1 VRLLLVIAALALTGC
16 SLFRSSPAD
25 VPLPKQLDAPTTPSV
40 VQTLGKD
47 LDKTDHRVAASL
59 VAIERNATSPKVV
72 VAESRLAQSYLP
84 QPPEADVAFA
94 MARATKADPIDYA
107 KQMEFGRKLATAV
120 NRAWEKLEAD
130 QAEAKRVSGLKD
142 KRIEDLTAALKE
154 SEESANK
161 SPLRVSAGFCFLAAL
176 GLAIVGQYL
185 RAGACVALGGILIG
199 ISTILSSPWFIWSL
213 IATAVVVLG
222 LGVWVVFDMAR
233 DKVNAKPSDDE
244 QAPPQV

>member
-1 VRLLLVIAALALTGC
+1 MRLLLVIALLALTGC
-16 SLFRSSPAD
+16 TRKPTLE
-25 VPLPKQLDAPTTPSV
+25 PLPVQPPAPTKPDV

-47 LDKTDHRVAASL
+47 LDKTDHRVASAL
-59 VAIERNATSPKVV
+59 VAIERNADKPKVV

-142 KRIEDLTAALKE
+142 ARIVELQKE
-154 SEESANK
+154 VEAVRKEGSRNLWSM
-161 SPLRVSAGFCFLAAL
+161 AGVAVA
-176 GLAIVGQYL
+176 V
-185 RAGACVALGGILIG
+185 AGALAFAFTGPRIGLPLMACGAAMGAFPFVVESPHWDLIVTVTLSLGACLLIWVA
-199 ISTILSSPWFIWSL
+199 W
-213 IATAVVVLG
+213 
-222 LGVWVVFDMAR
+222 DYAR
-233 DKVNAKPSDDE
+233 DKVNAKP
-244 QAPPQV
+244 PQE

>member
-1 VRLLLVIAALALTGC
+1 MRLLLVIAALALTGC
-16 SLFRSSPAD
+16 SLFRSSPTDA
-25 VPLPKQLDAPTTPSV
+25 PLPKQPDAPTTPSV

-59 VAIERNATSPKVV
+59 VAIEKNADKPKVV

-84 QPPEADVAFA
+84 APPEADVAFA
-94 MARATKADPIDYA
+94 IARATKADPIDYK

-120 NRAWEKLEAD
+120 TLAWDKLEAD
-130 QAEAKRVSGLKD
+130 QAEAKRVSALKD
-142 KRIEDLTAALKE
+142 KRIEELTAALKE

-176 GLAIVGQYL
+176 GLAVVGQYL

-213 IATAVVVLG
+213 IATVVVVLG

-233 DKVNAKPSDDE
+233 DKVNSKPSADE
-244 QAPPQV
+244 PPQA